1 MKPSQ
6 WYDKLQTIWQ
16 SPRSAWIGLGVVAVC
31 LLLIVLNW
39 ALLPNLT
46 RSHQHTTKLS
56 FVLTNDEAE
65 KWRSLI
71 DEFEATHPNIDI
83 DLVNLR
89 DRDAIKPQDPRAF
102 KQQYID
108 SFKSQEKP
116 PYDLIFMDIIWVP
129 EFAENQWIQALP
141 LSPNDPELKKF
152 LSVDVKGGIYQNKL
166 YRMPVRSDIGWLY
179 YRSDILKKEGLKP
192 PETFEELSD
201 ISRKLKAKGLRWG
214 YLWQGGQ
221 AETIVAMFV
230 EVLHGY
236 GGFWIKPETSE
247 VGLDQPEAIAA
258 VEFLHDTMFD
268 DNPISPKT
276 LTTFREDE
284 TLELFLEGNAVFLR
298 NWSNVL
304 PKANLEES
312 TNSESRNTIRN
323 KIGVKQMVHA
333 GGSSAGCQGG
343 WGLGISKKT
352 QHFSEAWQAVQ
363 FFSSAAAQRK
373 LFLAGTDG
381 LPTRRDLF
389 KDPQLVKRYSYY
401 PAFLKLLEN
410 PTSVVFRPA
419 IPQYDR
425 ATCVLQKYLHTA
437 LTQKHSDIKQKMK
450 DAARDTRIL
459 LKTMDG
465 IPEQKDCFSK

>member
-16 SPRSAWIGLGVVAVC
+16 SPRSARIGLGVVAVC
-31 LLLIVLNW
+31 LLLSVLNW

-116 PYDLIFMDIIWVP
+116 LYDLIFMDIIWVP

-152 LSVDVKGGIYQNKL
+152 LSVDVKGGIYKDKL
-166 YRMPVRSDIGWLY
+166 YRMPVRSDIGLLY
-179 YRSDILKKEGLKP
+179 YRSDLLKKEGLKP

-221 AETIVAMFV
+221 AEAMVAMFV

-236 GGFWIKPETSE
+236 GGFWIKPETSG
-247 VGLDQPEAIAA
+247 VGLDRPEAIAA

-284 TLELFLEGNAVFLR
+284 TLELFLEENAVFLR

-304 PKANLEES
+304 PKANLEDS
-312 TNSESRNTIRN
+312 TSSESRNTIRN

-450 DAARDTRIL
+450 DATRDTRIL

-465 IPEQKDCFSK
+465 LPEQKDCFSK